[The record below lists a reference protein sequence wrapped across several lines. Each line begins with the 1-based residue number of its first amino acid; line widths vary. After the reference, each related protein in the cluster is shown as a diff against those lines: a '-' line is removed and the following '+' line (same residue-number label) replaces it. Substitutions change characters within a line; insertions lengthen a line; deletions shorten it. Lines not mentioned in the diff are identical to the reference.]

1 MFGLFED
8 DNDFDAEDY
17 LQQIEP
23 MLRDIYN
30 PYIQHGMTAYPGL
43 QEQYNLLMTNPA
55 AVQSMLGQSYQQ
67 SPGYQ
72 FSYDQAMNAA
82 NQANA
87 AGGMLG
93 TSAHQQQAMGAAT
106 GLASQDY
113 NNYLNNQMQLYG
125 MGLQG
130 NQGFY
135 NTGYNASNQLA
146 GGLGNAY
153 GSAAQLS
160 YANKANQDQML
171 ASLLG
176 AGIGAAGYALGGPMG
191 GALATGITKG
201 GGSTD
206 WVDQS
211 MNDLFRF

>member
-1 MFGLFED
+1 MGLFDGWFGDDED
-8 DNDFDAEDY
+8 EMDPMEY
-17 LQQIEP
+17 IEQIEP

-30 PYIQHGMTAYPGL
+30 PYIQHGQNAYTGL
-43 QEQYNLLMTNPA
+43 NEQYNMLMNNPA
-55 AVQSMLGQSYQQ
+55 AMQQMLGQGYQQ

-72 FSYDQAMNAA
+72 FQYDQAMNAA
-82 NQANA
+82 NQAGA

-93 TSAHQQQAMGAAT
+93 TNAHQQQAMGYAN

-113 NNYLNNQMQLYG
+113 NNYVNRNQQLYG

-135 NTGYNASNQLA
+135 DTGFNASNQLA

-160 YANKANQDQML
+160 YANQASEDQML
-171 ASLLG
+171 GSILG
-176 AGIGAAGYALGGPMG
+176 AGIGAVGSIFGGNG
-191 GALATGITKG
+191 GNK
-201 GGSTD
+201 GSTQ
-206 WVDQS
+206 WAGQPYAYKPIGT
-211 MNDLFRF
+211 F